1 MMRKKKSARED
12 KKVQNPF
19 VYFEPVKGADFS
31 NRDDVID
38 EVSKITFQSKVQ
50 GNLWI
55 VGERQV
61 GKTSLLQRIERI
73 YEDESHE
80 VELYGT
86 DKEFKV
92 RFIYFNC
99 QLIRDDE
106 GFYQNLTQCFAN
118 YFDFKIEE
126 KDKPYENFL
135 SWVREI
141 YEKGYY
147 IIFLL
152 DEFDA
157 FIEKFKRKSPE
168 DTAHFIDTFNV
179 LKQDIPRLKDRR
191 KAFGVVCAAN
201 CTYGELTENL
211 ELTGSGLTFLQEID
225 LLNFSR
231 KQVIDLAR
239 QYLKGNRVKFSESE
253 ILFCYQM
260 THGYPLFTQN
270 LFYIMYDQ
278 KRKTQKKPPEKFL
291 KIVKKQYGKAF
302 QKTVEDWEKQKKL
315 TRRTILKI
323 KTIAKGFKDE
333 AKDFSSDI
341 ILKLIKDQ

>member
-1 MMRKKKSARED
+1 MRKNKSAGEG
-12 KKVQNPF
+12 KKAQNPF

-31 NRDDVID
+31 NREEVIA
-38 EVSKITFQSKVQ
+38 EVSKITFQDKTQ
-50 GNLWI
+50 GNVWI

-86 DKEFKV
+86 GNEFKM

-99 QLIRDDE
+99 QLVRDDE

-141 YEKGYY
+141 FEKGYY

-168 DTAHFIDTFNV
+168 DTAHFLDTFNV

-191 KAFGVVCAAN
+191 KALGVVCAAN
-201 CTYGELTENL
+201 CTYAELTENL
-211 ELTGSGLTFLQEID
+211 DLTGSGLTFIQEMDLQ
-225 LLNFSR
+225 NFSE
-231 KQVIDLAR
+231 KQVFDMAD
-239 QYLKGNRVKFSESE
+239 QYLQGNQVKFSESE
-253 ILFCYQM
+253 IRFCYQM

-270 LFYIMYDQ
+270 LFSIMYDE
-278 KRKTQKKPPEKFL
+278 KRKTQGKSPENLL

-302 QKTVEDWEKQKKL
+302 QKTIEDWEKQKKL

-333 AKDFSSDI
+333 IKDFSSDI
-341 ILKLIKDQ
+341 VVKLIKED